1 MQQCFRVDSDG
12 NAIATMEG
20 GVEPA
25 IFVLPSIH
33 HAVDYFIPQAGLKVP
48 FAPASPHLGLL
59 FDEPIISSHV
69 LDSL

>member
-20 GVEPA
+20 GMEPA

-33 HAVDYFIPQAGLKVP
+33 HDVDYFIPPAGLKVP
-48 FAPASPHLGLL
+48 FQVGKPAHRAS
-59 FDEPIISSHV
+59 F
-69 LDSL
+69 